1 MWVILGLSE
10 QQGGICLK
18 KLIFCFLTTALL
30 SGCGAASSQASVN
43 SEVAENE
50 EATVLYTGTVIDSGE
65 THEGGLFVSDLVP
78 VESSEA
84 ASFDEVILLM
94 EGVPLTD
101 LSSGET
107 IPLSALENGD
117 SVTVTLVE
125 HAPTTMSI
133 PPQIPGMGIVKVE
146 K

>member
-1 MWVILGLSE
+1 VWAIIELSG
-10 QQGGICLK
+10 QQGGIRLK
-18 KLIFCFLTTALL
+18 KLILCFITTALL
-30 SGCGAASSQASVN
+30 SGCSATSSQASIN
-43 SEVAENE
+43 SEVVENE
-50 EATVLYTGTVIDSGE
+50 EATILYTGTVIDSGE
-65 THEGGLFVSDLVP
+65 THENGLFVADLVP

-94 EGVPLTD
+94 EGVPLID
-101 LSSGET
+101 LSSGENV
-107 IPLSALENGD
+107 PLSALEKGD